1 MVKNMVTSNITGAM
15 GNVATKAT
23 TYTDNV
29 MDGGKTTGA
38 TAV

>member
-1 MVKNMVTSNITGAM
+1 MVKSTATSNITGAM
-15 GNVATKAT
+15 VNVSTKAT